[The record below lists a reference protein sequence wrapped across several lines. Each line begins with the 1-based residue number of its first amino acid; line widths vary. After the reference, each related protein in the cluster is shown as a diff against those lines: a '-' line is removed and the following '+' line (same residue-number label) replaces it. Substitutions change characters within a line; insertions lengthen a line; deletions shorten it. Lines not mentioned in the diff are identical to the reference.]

1 MNPHVV
7 LLPGLLNNAN
17 LFTGQIP
24 ALSSIATVEVG
35 DLTTGESISAMAAK
49 VLETASAPRFVL
61 IGLSLGGYVAFE
73 IMRQAPER
81 VASLVLMDT
90 TVRPDTAEARAARG
104 ALIELAQTDLAAV
117 MEKLLPRLSHPD
129 KMELPAVRGVITSMA
144 ASLGKDVFER
154 QQRAI
159 MARPDSQPVL
169 AGINCPTLVICG
181 ENDLITPPAMATEIA
196 GGITGARLEIIPEC
210 GHLSALDRPE
220 TVSRLLT
227 DWVKNTRIGMSMAA
241 AEAAPTEN

>member
-1 MNPHVV
+1 MNPHIV

-24 ALSSIATVEVG
+24 ALSTIATLEVG
-35 DLTTGESISAMAAK
+35 DLTAGESISEMAGN
-49 VLETASAPRFVL
+49 VLKTASAPRFVL

-81 VASLVLMDT
+81 VAALVLMDT
-90 TVRPDTAEARAARG
+90 TVRPDTDETRAARE
-104 ALIELAQTDLAAV
+104 ALIALAQTDLAAV
-117 MEKLLPRLSHPD
+117 MEKLLPRLSHPE

-169 AGINCPTLVICG
+169 AGINCPTLIVCG
-181 ENDLITPPAMATEIA
+181 ENDLITPPALATEMA
-196 GGITGARLEIIPEC
+196 EGIPGARLEIIPQC
-210 GHLSALDRPE
+210 GHLSTLDRPE
-220 TVSRLLT
+220 TVCRLLV
-227 DWVKNTRIGMSMAA
+227 DWIKSTNI
-241 AEAAPTEN
+241 